1 MFCNVTIDFGGV
13 NFPTPHKEDG
23 IQYIGF
29 VTVFSGCLR
38 AAKGNPCPD
47 CQNPSLW
54 DFNSV
59 QRYTLDDLK
68 VFLQGKKRNFD
79 SVFDV
84 SRTQYFL
91 ALLGGEP
98 LDQNP
103 DELYGA
109 WYQMV
114 QVFGYNFFTVCFTG
128 YPSLE
133 AIPKAAVPFIRDT
146 VDYLKLGPYLGN
158 QYKREGLSS
167 GLATE
172 NQYWVDFPFSE

>member
-23 IQYIGF
+23 IQYVGF
-29 VTVFSGCLR
+29 VAVFSGCSR
-38 AAKGNPCPD
+38 AAHGNPCPD

-59 QRYTLDDLK
+59 QRYSVADLK
-68 VFLQGKKRNFD
+68 EFLQRKKKNFE
-79 SVFDV
+79 SVF
-84 SRTQYFL
+84 SAPRTRYVL

-98 LDQNP
+98 LDQSS
-103 DELYGA
+103 DELDSV

-114 QVFGYNFFTVCFTG
+114 RVFGHGFQTVCFTG
-128 YPSLE
+128 YPSLD
-133 AIPKAAVPFIRDT
+133 AIPRASVPFVRDT

-158 QYKREGLSS
+158 QHKRTGLSS

-172 NQYWVDFPFSE
+172 NQYWVDFPFAE